1 MSSGYQDQA
10 QSLRNQFKKSD
21 TKIISISGG
30 KGGVGKSVFSVN
42 LAAELAKRGKSVL
55 LFDSDAG
62 FANAAILLGKNV
74 KYNMSDYIDGRATLD
89 QCIQETKYGVNVVS
103 SGFDFKDWK
112 LFQNGFTYS
121 MTEDFLSLAKNHDYL
136 IIDIGAG
143 YSDKLNSFYLASD
156 KIFLV
161 TIPEPTAI
169 VNAYTL
175 IKALSF
181 IGVHSELDIILNMIR
196 EKNEIEPVKQ
206 VIKKTVNNFLG
217 KDIANF
223 YDVYYDKK
231 VHDSIKSQKPLVNHD
246 INNKFKKSLEII
258 VDNILNVEPKTEKSF
273 TSRLKNIFGM
283 S

>member
-1 MSSGYQDQA
+1 MSPGYQDQA
-10 QSLRNQFKKSD
+10 ESLRSQFKKSD

-30 KGGVGKSVFSVN
+30 KGGVGKSVFAVN
-42 LAAELAKRGKSVL
+42 LSAELAKREKSVL

-89 QCIQETKYGVNVVS
+89 QCIQETKYGVDVIS

-112 LFQNGFTYS
+112 LFQNGFTSS
-121 MTEDFLSLAKNHDYL
+121 MTEDFFLKAKDHDYL

-156 KIFLV
+156 KIFLI

-196 EKNEIEPVKQ
+196 EKSEIEPVKQ
-206 VIKKTVNNFLG
+206 VIKKTVSNFLG

-223 YDVYYDKK
+223 YDVYYDKR
-231 VHDSIKSQKPLVNHD
+231 VHDSIKSQTPIVNQN
-246 INNKFKKSLEII
+246 INNKFKKSLELI
-258 VDNILNVEPKTEKSF
+258 VDDILNIEPNNEKSF
-273 TSRLKNIFGM
+273 TKRFKNIFGM

>member
-1 MSSGYQDQA
+1 MSPEYQDQA
-10 QSLRNQFKKSD
+10 ESLRNKFKKSD

-42 LAAELAKRGKSVL
+42 LSAEIAKRGKSVL

-74 KYNMSDYIDGRATLD
+74 KYNMSDYIDGTVILEE
-89 QCIQETKYGVNVVS
+89 CIQETKYGVNVLS

-112 LFQNGFTYS
+112 LFQNGFTSS
-121 MTEDFLSLAKNHDYL
+121 MAEDFLSLARDHDYL

-143 YSDKLNSFYLASD
+143 YSEKLNSFYLASD
-156 KIFLV
+156 KIFLI

-175 IKALSF
+175 IKALSV
-181 IGVHSELDIILNMIR
+181 IGVHSELNIILNMIR

-217 KDIANF
+217 KDISNF
-223 YDVYYDKK
+223 YYVYFDNK
-231 VHDSIKSQKPLVNHD
+231 VHDSIKSQKPLVNYD
-246 INNKFKKSLEII
+246 INNKFKKSLELI
-258 VDNILNVEPKTEKSF
+258 VDDILNIEPKNEKSF
-273 TSRLKNIFGM
+273 TKRFKNIFGM